1 MLDSII
7 SSMGEQL
14 VPIMYYADFG
24 GCERSWS
31 DISISVYIVFEQI
44 MPAIANAFN
53 DSLAFSIQALMFR
66 IMLKTLVFQV
76 GG

>member
-1 MLDSII
+1 MLDGII

-14 VPIMYYADFG
+14 VPLMCCADFG

-31 DISISVYIVFEQI
+31 DISISVCIVFEQI
-44 MPAIANAFN
+44 MPAIANVFDN
-53 DSLAFSIQALMFR
+53 GLAFSMQALMFR